1 MKMRMTKLISV
12 ILSLTVAIFFAN
24 GFAENLPI
32 GAIAR
37 IDTGQ
42 KSVNAIA
49 YSRVANRLAV
59 AAAENIHIYDT
70 NTYKELMVF
79 AGHTDSV
86 LAVAFSPNGKLLV
99 SASSDETVRLWNA
112 DTGKPIQ
119 TLEDHTGPVSA
130 VAFSADG
137 KAFWAAGNQEA
148 RFRSWYSVDGG
159 LRSEGGYMP
168 TEAFTATAFSPNG
181 SVGARALDSESV
193 LEKGMI
199 EFLLEGGW
207 KLESS
212 IVFLFGYD
220 GVGILSAHADSVNV
234 LTLYAEREVLATG
247 SADKTIQL
255 WNMEDT
261 KKPLHILAGHTEGIT
276 AMDFSVNGKLLAS
289 GSSDR
294 TVRLWDV
301 ATGQHHHTLTGH
313 TGEIGAVT
321 FLGDKALA
329 GTVFAE
335 AKALASGSSDGTV
348 FIWDLDKIISTD

>member
-1 MKMRMTKLISV
+1 MRMTKLISF
-12 ILSLTVAIFFAN
+12 ILSLTVAVFLAN
-24 GFAENLPI
+24 GFAGDLPV
-32 GAIAR
+32 GAIAQ

-42 KSVNAIA
+42 KPVNAIA

-79 AGHTDSV
+79 AGHTASV
-86 LAVAFSPNGKLLV
+86 LSLAFSPNGKLLV
-99 SASSDETVRLWNA
+99 SGSSDETVRLWKA

-119 TLEDHTGPVSA
+119 ILEEHTGPVSA
-130 VAFSADG
+130 VAFSTDS
-137 KAFWAAGNQEA
+137 KAFWTAGNQEA

-159 LRSEGGYMP
+159 LRSEGGDMP
-168 TEAFTATAFSPNG
+168 TKAFTATAFSPNG
-181 SVGARALDSESV
+181 SIGARALDSESV

-212 IVFLFGYD
+212 IVYLFGYD

-234 LTLYAEREVLATG
+234 LALYVEQEVLATG
-247 SADKTIQL
+247 SVDKTIQL
-255 WNMEDT
+255 WNMADT
-261 KKPLHILAGHTEGIT
+261 KKSLHILAGHTEGIT

-289 GSSDR
+289 GSSDK

-301 ATGQHHHTLTGH
+301 VTGQHLRTLTGH
-313 TGEIGAVT
+313 IGEIGAVT

-329 GTVFAE
+329 GVTFAE
-335 AKALASGSSDGTV
+335 AKALATGSSDGTV
-348 FIWDLDKIISTD
+348 FIWDLNKIVSAD

>member
-1 MKMRMTKLISV
+1 MDRKMTKLISF
-12 ILSLTVAIFFAN
+12 ILSLTLAIFLAN

-42 KSVNAIA
+42 QSVNAIA

-59 AAAENIHIYDT
+59 ATAENIHIYDM

-79 AGHTDSV
+79 VGHTDSI
-86 LAVAFSPNGKLLV
+86 LAVAFSPNSKRMV
-99 SASSDETVRLWNA
+99 SGSSDETVRLWNA

-119 TLEDHTGPVSA
+119 TLKEHTGPVSA

-137 KAFWAAGNQEA
+137 KAFWTAGNQEA

-159 LRSEGGYMP
+159 LRSEGGDMP
-168 TEAFTATAFSPNG
+168 TDAFTATAFSPNG
-181 SVGARALDSESV
+181 SLGARALDSESV

-212 IVFLFGYD
+212 IVYLFGYD

-261 KKPLHILAGHTEGIT
+261 KKPLHTFTGHTEGIT

-289 GSSDR
+289 GSSDK
-294 TVRLWDV
+294 TIRLWDL
-301 ATGQHHHTLTGH
+301 TSGQHLHTLTAH

-329 GTVFAE
+329 RTAFAKD
-335 AKALASGSSDGTV
+335 KALASGSSDGTV
-348 FIWDLDKIISTD
+348 FIWDLDKITSTD

>member
-1 MKMRMTKLISV
+1 MTKLISV
-12 ILSLTVAIFFAN
+12 ILSLTLAIFFAN

-59 AAAENIHIYDT
+59 ATAENIHIYDT

-79 AGHTDSV
+79 VGHTDSV

-112 DTGKPIQ
+112 DTGKLTQ

-148 RFRSWYSVDGG
+148 RFRSWYSADGG
-159 LRSEGGYMP
+159 LRSEGGDMP

-181 SVGARALDSESV
+181 SVGARALDTESV
-193 LEKGMI
+193 LDKGMI

-212 IVFLFGYD
+212 IVYLFGYD

-234 LTLYAEREVLATG
+234 LTLYTEWEVLATG

-261 KKPLHILAGHTEGIT
+261 KKPLHILSGHTEGIT

-289 GSSDR
+289 GSSDK

-301 ATGQHHHTLTGH
+301 TTGQHLRTLTGH
-313 TGEIGAVT
+313 TGEIGVVT
-321 FLGDKALA
+321 FLGDKVLA
-329 GTVFAE
+329 GITFVKD
-335 AKALASGSSDGTV
+335 KALASGSSDGTV
-348 FIWDLDKIISTD
+348 FIWNLDKIVSTN